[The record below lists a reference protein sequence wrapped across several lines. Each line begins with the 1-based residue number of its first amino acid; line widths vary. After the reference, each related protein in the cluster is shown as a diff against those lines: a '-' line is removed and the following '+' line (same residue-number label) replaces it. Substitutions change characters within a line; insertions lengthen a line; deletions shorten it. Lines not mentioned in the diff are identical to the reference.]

1 MKKVFPFILLVWPYL
16 FFPAAYLKY
25 ADTETG
31 IPWLLIFCIL
41 TPIIYIANIICAFR
55 TKDTKFLARWNMV
68 LKLCHIPVFLFIF
81 IYGVAVALA
90 VWAFLFFTPIILAIL
105 VIIDV
110 LLLCTTS
117 AYGVCALVRSKQEGR
132 ISTAFMVVNIILHVL
147 FVWDVIS
154 SIIIYFKI
162 RKTKSAV

>member
-1 MKKVFPFILLVWPYL
+1 MKKVFPSILLIWPYL
-16 FFPAAYLKY
+16 FFPALYLNST
-25 ADTETG
+25 DTESS
-31 IPWLLIFCIL
+31 IPWLLLYCIL
-41 TPIIYIANIICAFR
+41 TPIIYLANIICAIR
-55 TKDTKFLARWNMV
+55 TKDTKSLARWNMA
-68 LKLCHIPVFLFIF
+68 LKLCHIPIYLFIF

-132 ISTAFMVVNIILHVL
+132 ISTAFMVVNIILHFL

-162 RKTKSAV
+162 RKAKPAV

>member
-1 MKKVFPFILLVWPYL
+1 MKKFFPFILLVWPYL

-41 TPIIYIANIICAFR
+41 TPVVYIANIICAIR
-55 TKDTKFLARWNMV
+55 TKDTKFLARWNMA
-68 LKLCHIPVFLFIF
+68 LKLCHIPSYLFVFLI
-81 IYGVAVALA
+81 GLASAVAMIKLP
-90 VWAFLFFTPIILAIL
+90 FTALIIPIL

-117 AYGVCALVRSKQEGR
+117 AYGVCALVRSKQENR

-154 SIIIYFKI
+154 SIIVFFKI
-162 RKTKSAV
+162 RKAKSAV

>member
-1 MKKVFPFILLVWPYL
+1 MKKFFPFILLVWPYL

-41 TPIIYIANIICAFR
+41 TPVVYIANIICAIR
-55 TKDTKFLARWNMV
+55 TNDTKFLARWNMV

-117 AYGVCALVRSKQEGR
+117 TYGICALVRTRLENR
-132 ISTAFMVVNIILHVL
+132 ISMKFMAVNIIMHLL

-154 SIIIYFKI
+154 SIIVFFKL
-162 RKTKSAV
+162 RKAKPAE